1 MKLKK
6 IVLTSISGVLLVLFG
21 YYLGVVST
29 VTDNSTSKR
38 FDGYSSSVSGGSIK
52 VIDSLEKVDTT
63 EEPQNNLTLDDIK
76 NREVTSLTM
85 QVEHIVGR
93 KAEKV
98 VHQWDEEGK
107 QYVAYLG
114 YVSDKNIKEIKTED
128 TIKGYEYY
136 YNGKKHQVREVTKSF
151 KSGKTY
157 KDVFGKKKTFYSK
170 NNRIN
175 DVLKYDWKE
184 SSRDSEKINY
194 SCTYKPKGMKREYK
208 LTVDVKIGRIISFSE
223 VVTKKGKVDSKTTI
237 TYSGYNTTVIDN
249 VK

>member
-6 IVLTSISGVLLVLFG
+6 IVLASISGVLLLLLG

-29 VTDNSTSKR
+29 VTDNSSSKKL
-38 FDGYSSSVSGGSIK
+38 DGYSSSVSGGSIK
-52 VIDSLEKVDTT
+52 VIDSLEKVSTT
-63 EEPQNNLTLDDIK
+63 EEPQQEITLDDIR

-85 QVEHIVGR
+85 QVEHIDGR
-93 KAEKV
+93 KAEKI

-114 YVSDKNIKEIKTED
+114 YVSDKHIKQIKTED
-128 TIKGYEYY
+128 TVRGYEYY
-136 YNGKKHQVREVTKSF
+136 YNGKKHQVREITKSF
-151 KSGKTY
+151 KDGKTY
-157 KDVFGKKKTFYSK
+157 KDVFGKKKTFYSN
-170 NNRIN
+170 NNRIK

-184 SSRDSEKINY
+184 LSRTSEKIKY
-194 SCTYKPKGMKREYK
+194 ACTYKTKDIIREYK

-223 VVTKKGKVDSKTTI
+223 VVLNKNKVKSKTKI
-237 TYSGYNTTVIDN
+237 KYSGYNTTVIEN

>member
-6 IVLTSISGVLLVLFG
+6 IVLASISGVLLLLLG

-29 VTDNSTSKR
+29 VTDNSASKR
-38 FDGYSSSVSGGSIK
+38 LDGYSSSATGGSIK
-52 VIDSLEKVDTT
+52 VIDSLEKINTT
-63 EEPQNNLTLDDIK
+63 EEPQQELTLDDIR

-85 QVEHIVGR
+85 QVEHIDGR
-93 KAEKV
+93 KAEKI

-114 YVSDKNIKEIKTED
+114 YASDKPIKQIKTED

-136 YNGKKHQVREVTKSF
+136 YNGKKHQVREITESF
-151 KSGKTY
+151 KEGKTY
-157 KDVFGKKKTFYSK
+157 KDVFGKKKTFYSN

-184 SSRDSEKINY
+184 LSRDSEKIKY
-194 SCTYKPKGMKREYK
+194 VCTYKTKDVRREYK
-208 LTVDVKIGRIISFSE
+208 LTVDVKIGRIISFNE
-223 VVTKKGKVDSKTTI
+223 VVLNKNKVKSKTTI
-237 TYSGYNTTVIDN
+237 KYSGYNTTVIEN

>member
-6 IVLTSISGVLLVLFG
+6 IVLASISGVLLLLLG

-29 VTDNSTSKR
+29 VTDNSASKR
-38 FDGYSSSVSGGSIK
+38 LDGYSSSATGGSIK
-52 VIDSLEKVDTT
+52 VIDSLEKISTT
-63 EEPQNNLTLDDIK
+63 EEPQQELTLDDIR

-85 QVEHIVGR
+85 QVEHIDGR
-93 KAEKV
+93 KAEKI

-114 YVSDKNIKEIKTED
+114 YVSDKPIKQIKTED

-136 YNGKKHQVREVTKSF
+136 YNGKKHQVREITESF
-151 KSGKTY
+151 KEGKTY
-157 KDVFGKKKTFYSK
+157 KDVFGKKKTFYSN

-184 SSRDSEKINY
+184 LSRDSEKIKY
-194 SCTYKPKGMKREYK
+194 VCTYKTKDVRREYK
-208 LTVDVKIGRIISFSE
+208 LTVDVKIGRIISFNE
-223 VVTKKGKVDSKTTI
+223 VVLNKNKVKSKTTI
-237 TYSGYNTTVIDN
+237 KYSGYNTTVIEN